1 MMDPSVVRFLAVKST
16 RCSGG
21 YMAKDSSSNFSG
33 KCKGWPRGKAA
44 GVAKMERLTS
54 PFIIP
59 FLAFK
64 FAENPDAMG
73 YMGRV
78 PCQSRIVVSGSNIL
92 MVVWPNGDMV
102 RVPPKRN
109 TCGRIY
115 SVIPCLLSPFL
126 PVLFFFFWLLGQ
138 LDEGRTELLGYSLRH
153 PMSSRSKTKYCLAR
167 FLARAPS
174 RWLLGMPK
182 PSRLFLSQSE
192 PTRGIC
198 FREVICV
205 TSARPKKG
213 FVNRQTIVYIHGIF
227 IIYTREA
234 NRVRHQIHLE
244 CAG

>member
-1 MMDPSVVRFLAVKST
+1 MSFVQSVQVGIRLDLFMMDPSVVRFLAVKST

-92 MVVWPNGDMV
+92 MVVWPNGEMV

-109 TCGRIY
+109 TCGRIC
-115 SVIPCLLSPFL
+115 SVIPCLSPFL
-126 PVLFFFFWLLGQ
+126 PVLFFYGFLGSSMRGGQSSLATVFGTPCHPAAKRSTVLLVSSPAPHRVGCW
-138 LDEGRTELLGYSLRH
+138 GCRSHLG
-153 PMSSRSKTKYCLAR
+153 
-167 FLARAPS
+167 
-174 RWLLGMPK
+174 
-182 PSRLFLSQSE
+182 
-192 PTRGIC
+192 C
-198 FREVICV
+198 F
-205 TSARPKKG
+205 
-213 FVNRQTIVYIHGIF
+213 
-227 IIYTREA
+227 
-234 NRVRHQIHLE
+234 
-244 CAG
+244 